1 MLYLLFMACTNE
13 PEISDVVG
21 NSPDTPPL
29 SDEILDTLDMTRIQA
44 DVDLLASDDFGGRV
58 PGSVGHAAARDY
70 LVGQL
75 AAVGLEPSADG
86 EYQVL
91 HDLVLKRERHAL
103 NAGGEV
109 VSVPAEVT
117 GYSLVGVLPGNDPA
131 FADEYIVLMAPYD
144 HLGVTANG
152 KVFNGA
158 FDNITAVASLLELA
172 RTFTTNEISFPR
184 SILFVLSDAEEDGLT
199 GSEAWVED
207 PSIDLDDIVAV
218 LSVDPIGRPLMPDYW
233 PLVVLG
239 SERSPALR
247 ATWDAVAP
255 FSEIDIVHVNRAFAV
270 GFGSDQDAFW
280 DSASGVPSAWVTS
293 SGMSFYHT
301 LNDDPE
307 TIDYRTVSDHLRA
320 MALVTAEL
328 ASGTSRFSDQG
339 PQKLSTG
346 DLEQAQ
352 ALVRRIL
359 MSDELT
365 EDERGKLDGFA
376 ETFARGAISD
386 DPGDSEYA
394 LAYAN
399 ALFFIIRELT
409 PAHPGPIPPPFVE

>member
-1 MLYLLFMACTNE
+1 
-13 PEISDVVG
+13 
-21 NSPDTPPL
+21 
-29 SDEILDTLDMTRIQA
+29 
-44 DVDLLASDDFGGRV
+44 
-58 PGSVGHAAARDY
+58 
-70 LVGQL
+70 
-75 AAVGLEPSADG
+75 
-86 EYQVL
+86 
-91 HDLVLKRERHAL
+91 
-103 NAGGEV
+103 
-109 VSVPAEVT
+109 
-117 GYSLVGVLPGNDPA
+117 
-131 FADEYIVLMAPYD
+131 
-144 HLGVTANG
+144 
-152 KVFNGA
+152 
-158 FDNITAVASLLELA
+158 
-172 RTFTTNEISFPR
+172 
-184 SILFVLSDAEEDGLT
+184 
-199 GSEAWVED
+199 
-207 PSIDLDDIVAV
+207 
-218 LSVDPIGRPLMPDYW
+218 
-233 PLVVLG
+233 
-239 SERSPALR
+239 LR